1 MVGTTQDMLARLK
14 AVLPAGWFPDTTPV
28 LDGVLSGLAA
38 AWSFLYGQL
47 SYVARQTRVS
57 TATDMWLDLAAQDFF
72 GLRLQRR
79 NAEQDDAF
87 RLRIQ
92 QELKRERGTRAAVV
106 AALADLT
113 GRVPLVFE
121 PARTTDTGGWGTA
134 LGYGAAGGWGS
145 LALPFQCF
153 VTAYRPHAGGIA
165 NVAGYGTGGPIQ
177 YASLSMVQ
185 GQVTDADI
193 YGAVAGVLPTA
204 TIAWTC
210 IAE

>member
-1 MVGTTQDMLARLK
+1 MIGSVLDMLARLK
-14 AVLPAGWFPDTTPV
+14 AVLPQGWFPDATPV

-47 SYVARQTRVS
+47 SYVRLQTRIA
-57 TATDMWLDLAAQDFF
+57 TATDMWLDLVAQDFF
-72 GLRLQRR
+72 GPRLQRR
-79 NAEQDDAF
+79 NAEPDGAF

-92 QELKRERGTRAAVV
+92 QALQRERGTRAAVV
-106 AALADLT
+106 ATLTNLT
-113 GRVPLVFE
+113 GRAPAVFE
-121 PARTTDTGGWGTA
+121 PARVTDTGGWGVA
-134 LGYGAAGGWGS
+134 LGYGVVGGWGS

-153 VTAYRPHAGGIA
+153 VTAYRPPASGIA

-177 YASLSMVQ
+177 YASLSMTQ

-193 YGAVAGVLPTA
+193 FGALADVLPAA

-210 IAE
+210 IAD